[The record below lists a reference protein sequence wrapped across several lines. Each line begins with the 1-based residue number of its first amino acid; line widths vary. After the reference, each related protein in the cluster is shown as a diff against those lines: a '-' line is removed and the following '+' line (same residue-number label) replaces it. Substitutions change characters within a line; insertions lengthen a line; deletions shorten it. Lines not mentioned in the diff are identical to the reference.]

1 MPNFLLIYAVLCAVV
16 AILGRKTRLG
26 ALRTLLLSLL
36 LTPFVTFVYLLL
48 FASIDSEDGARRTR
62 IGDR

>member
-1 MPNFLLIYAVLCAVV
+1 MPNVLLIYVVLCLVV

-26 ALRTLLLSLL
+26 ALRTLMLSLL

-48 FASIDSEDGARRTR
+48 FATIESEDRARRGR
-62 IGDR
+62 LGDR